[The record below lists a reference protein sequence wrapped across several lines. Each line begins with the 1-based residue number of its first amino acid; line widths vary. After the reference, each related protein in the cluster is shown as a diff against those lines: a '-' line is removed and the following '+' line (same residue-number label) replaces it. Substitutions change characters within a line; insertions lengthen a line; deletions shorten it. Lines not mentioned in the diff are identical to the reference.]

1 MGAEVEISVDEKV
14 AFDLVTERASFANLL
29 RPKEIRIIQTV
40 FWSDL
45 CGVERK
51 LCYTGISI
59 HHIDFCIMP

>member
-29 RPKEIRIIQTV
+29 RPKEIRIIQTA

-45 CGVERK
+45 CGGERK
-51 LCYTGISI
+51 FCYTGI
-59 HHIDFCIMP
+59 